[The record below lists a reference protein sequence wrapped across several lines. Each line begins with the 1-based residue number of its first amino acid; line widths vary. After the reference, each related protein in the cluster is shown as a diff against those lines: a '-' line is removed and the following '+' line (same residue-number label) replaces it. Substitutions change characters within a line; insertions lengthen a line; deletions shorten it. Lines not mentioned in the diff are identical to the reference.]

1 LINIDKATN
10 ELNGILDFIVRT
22 SDPGSKSKIIFVWP
36 VLTYQTYNTHG
47 GKSVYEIDNPS
58 RSRVVLSGKL
68 FAINSDARLLCR
80 EPVEVDIVWTEIGD
94 TPENV
99 IALAGYYGRLFAVT
113 SDGDLWWRAVG
124 CIPSPL
130 FTGSLLFYN
139 SKEGKVS
146 IGPFDGNG
154 DFRTEQY
161 YPDPANGHESFE
173 KNWTHILPANN
184 GLLLFYDAA
193 SGRASTGE
201 LEDDGTYK
209 NLQDYPDPANGHESF
224 EKNWTHIVPGKN
236 SLFFFY
242 NSANGKGLAGGV
254 TISGIYKN
262 LQTYLENTFALGWT
276 NIVSCTKR

>member
-1 LINIDKATN
+1 M
-10 ELNGILDFIVRT
+10 
-22 SDPGSKSKIIFVWP
+22 
-36 VLTYQTYNTHG
+36 
-47 GKSVYEIDNPS
+47 
-58 RSRVVLSGKL
+58 
-68 FAINSDARLLCR
+68 
-80 EPVEVDIVWTEIGD
+80 
-94 TPENV
+94 
-99 IALAGYYGRLFAVT
+99 FAVT
-113 SDGDLWWRAVG
+113 SDGDLWWRAAG

-146 IGPFDGNG
+146 IEPFDGNG

-161 YPDPANGHESFE
+161 
-173 KNWTHILPANN
+173 
-184 GLLLFYDAA
+184 
-193 SGRASTGE
+193 
-201 LEDDGTYK
+201 
-209 NLQDYPDPANGHESF
+209 YPDPANGHESF

-242 NSANGKGLAGGV
+242 NSANEKGLAGDV

>member
-1 LINIDKATN
+1 
-10 ELNGILDFIVRT
+10 
-22 SDPGSKSKIIFVWP
+22 
-36 VLTYQTYNTHG
+36 
-47 GKSVYEIDNPS
+47 
-58 RSRVVLSGKL
+58 
-68 FAINSDARLLCR
+68 
-80 EPVEVDIVWTEIGD
+80 
-94 TPENV
+94 
-99 IALAGYYGRLFAVT
+99 LFAVT
-113 SDGDLWWRAVG
+113 SDGDLWWRAAG

-146 IGPFDGNG
+146 IGQFDGNG

-161 YPDPANGHESFE
+161 
-173 KNWTHILPANN
+173 
-184 GLLLFYDAA
+184 
-193 SGRASTGE
+193 
-201 LEDDGTYK
+201 
-209 NLQDYPDPANGHESF
+209 YPDPANGHESF

-242 NSANGKGLAGGV
+242 NSANGKGLAGDV